1 MAKIN
6 RLPCIRQAF
15 HGRRS
20 FSTNYGWRA
29 KLQLRGRNKSNLVRV
44 FLYGKQVLVNW
55 LLIKRSIIF
64 KI

>member
-1 MAKIN
+1 MAEIN

-29 KLQLRGRNKSNLVRV
+29 KLQLRGRNKSNLVRA
-44 FLYGKQVLVNW
+44 FSYGKQVLAN
-55 LLIKRSIIF
+55 
-64 KI
+64 